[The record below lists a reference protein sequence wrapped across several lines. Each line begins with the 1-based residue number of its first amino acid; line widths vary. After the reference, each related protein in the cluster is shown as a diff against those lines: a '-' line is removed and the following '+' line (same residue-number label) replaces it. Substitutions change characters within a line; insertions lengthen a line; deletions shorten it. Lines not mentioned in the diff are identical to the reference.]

1 LNITLNWKI
10 SDRSFFTRLVNQ
22 LSVKPFL
29 TMEVTTDIE
38 DKDFEKYL
46 ENPTLRLPNEIGVM
60 SLYLK

>member
-1 LNITLNWKI
+1 
-10 SDRSFFTRLVNQ
+10 
-22 LSVKPFL
+22 
-29 TMEVTTDIE
+29 MEVTTDIE